1 MKQTV
6 AKNSVTKQSNKSE
19 SPSKMQ
25 PQKSVSKKEGAKAGV
40 VKPKYKIDAI
50 TKDNFECS
58 SAKLNITEIAE
69 LPLKYVLRCIE
80 GLYKNRYIFITTH
93 PEGEMFG
100 SGDVKLYGLTLQIE
114 GVGLAPKH
122 AQLKYDG
129 FKSFNVIDFGSES
142 GTWMNIPQEGVEI
155 KDGEHYSIGP
165 YLVSFNF
172 GAPINEI

>member
-1 MKQTV
+1 M
-6 AKNSVTKQSNKSE
+6 TKQSNKSSSLSK
-19 SPSKMQ
+19 SP
-25 PQKSVSKKEGAKAGV
+25 PQKSISSKKESPGKSG
-40 VKPKYKIDAI
+40 KPPKYKIDAI
-50 TKDNFECS
+50 TKDNFEAS
-58 SAKLNITEIAE
+58 AAKLNITEIAE

-93 PEGEMFG
+93 PEGEIFG

-129 FKSFNVIDFGSES
+129 FKSFNVIDFGSET

-155 KDGEHYSIGP
+155 KDGEHYAIGP

-172 GAPINEI
+172 AEPIN

>member
-1 MKQTV
+1 MKQTIV
-6 AKNSVTKQSNKSE
+6 RNNATKQSSKSSALSK
-19 SPSKMQ
+19 SP
-25 PQKSVSKKEGAKAGV
+25 PQKSISLKKETSAKGATKSA
-40 VKPKYKIDAI
+40 KYKMDAI

-58 SAKLNITEIAE
+58 FTKLNITEIAE

-93 PEGEMFG
+93 PEGEIFG

-142 GTWMNIPQEGVEI
+142 GTWMNIPQEGV
-155 KDGEHYSIGP
+155 
-165 YLVSFNF
+165 
-172 GAPINEI
+172 